1 VATSAVAAAAETS
14 AAEEAEATSVA
25 AASEPRAR
33 RWLAPLALVAL
44 LLVLAPS
51 ARAQGGVSA
60 ASEALRDDPVYVDP
74 AAELADQV
82 DAAALRSRIAATGA
96 PIFVAVLPASATEGS
111 AGRTLVAL
119 REAVGEEGT
128 YALAV
133 GDEFRTLSDAFE
145 AAGPGEAARA
155 AHPDDLQATLIAF
168 IDRAGRE
175 RTRARDSGS
184 PLGALVAVGALVLVV
199 LGGAAL
205 IVSRRHARDGRS
217 EVGEID
223 QTDDFV
229 RLGDSIRALELD
241 ITLGEAGPAAK
252 ADYDRALE
260 AYDRANAHDRRG
272 EDESA
277 NRALDEGLAA
287 IASARERIAGRR

>member
-1 VATSAVAAAAETS
+1 MRVLIVLAV
-14 AAEEAEATSVA
+14 
-25 AASEPRAR
+25 
-33 RWLAPLALVAL
+33 

-51 ARAQGGVSA
+51 AQAQGGLSA
-60 ASEALRDDPVYVDP
+60 AAEALSDDPVYVDP

-82 DAAALRSRIAATGA
+82 DAAALRSRIAATRA

-119 REAVGEEGT
+119 REAVGEQGT

-133 GDEFRTLSDAFE
+133 GDEFRTLSDAFD
-145 AAGPGEAARA
+145 AAGPGRSSRA

-168 IDRAGRE
+168 IDHADRE
-175 RTRARDSGS
+175 RTRVRDSGS
-184 PLGALVAVGALVLVV
+184 PLGALLAVGALALVV

-205 IVSRRHARDGRS
+205 VVSRRHARDARDGRS

-252 ADYDRALE
+252 ADYDHALE

-272 EDESA
+272 EEEAA